1 MRLKRVAALYDIHG
15 NLPALEAVLLDV
27 AAAGV
32 DHIVVGGDV
41 VPGPMPRETLARLRD
56 LDRPV
61 SFIQGNGEVAVFA
74 ERVGSYAE
82 PLPDHARTIVRW
94 TAHAVRA
101 TEAAFL
107 ASWPML
113 LTLEIDGIGPVLFC
127 HGTPRHHN
135 EIVLATTSES
145 RLRPLFDP
153 LCVPLIVCGHT
164 HMAFD
169 RQVGTTRLVNAG
181 SVGLPFGEAGADWLL
196 LGPGVQ
202 FRHAPYDL
210 EQAAALVR
218 ASEYID
224 RDAFAMQILQPPSA
238 AAMNEAFAAAELRY
252 GR

>member
-1 MRLKRVAALYDIHG
+1 AALYDIHG
-15 NLPALEAVLLDV
+15 NLPALEAVLADV
-27 AAAGV
+27 EAAGV
-32 DHIVVGGDV
+32 DHIVIGGDV
-41 VPGPMPRETLARLRD
+41 VPGPMPRETLTRLVD

-74 ERVGSYAE
+74 ERVGTYFE

-94 TAHAVRA
+94 TAHAVGA
-101 TEAAFL
+101 TEGAL
-107 ASWPML
+107 MASWPML
-113 LTLEIDGIGPVLFC
+113 LTLDIEGIGPVLFC

-135 EIVLATTSES
+135 EIVLATTRES

-153 LCVPLIVCGHT
+153 LRVPLVVCGHT
-164 HMAFD
+164 HIAFD
-169 RQVGTTRLVNAG
+169 RRVGATRLVNAG

-202 FRHAPYDL
+202 PRRTSYDL
-210 EQAAALVR
+210 NEAAARVR

-224 RDAFAMQILQPPSA
+224 RDTFAAQLLQPPSVA
-238 AAMNEAFAAAELRY
+238 AIHEAFAPAELRY